1 MGEKNVTLEI
11 AMEKNVTLEITMG
24 KKCNLGNYHGR
35 NL

>member
-24 KKCNLGNYHGR
+24 EIYEKKN
-35 NL
+35 